1 MLDLE
6 DLPDL
11 GPEYTD
17 YGLSEEATG
26 EYKDFRSL
34 MGDVRYHNHQT
45 QIPELSKT
53 PQKHI
58 TLGATSKKERTLSP
72 LFKDNFDL
80 LGDDTSDMLF
90 EIRENAKTLCGSLY
104 SPPTQINASLQS
116 GQKQKL

>member
-53 PQKHI
+53 P
-58 TLGATSKKERTLSP
+58 
-72 LFKDNFDL
+72 
-80 LGDDTSDMLF
+80 
-90 EIRENAKTLCGSLY
+90 
-104 SPPTQINASLQS
+104 
-116 GQKQKL
+116 